1 MTLRHFRVRMFILS
15 SRTICS
21 TPFLEY
27 LTTHLHFNVLTY
39 ISLLDHIQLCNE
51 TANGLLVHFKMYFL
65 PTRMIRFREAL
76 LKNGKNAVQ
85 YVSVLKKLEKVASF
99 QHITTMQHT
108 TYSTYF
114 KIHVRISSKVI
125 GICFLRQQKIASYFI
140 CLHHYQILKCWFLPF
155 LIRKQEL

>member
-65 PTRMIRFREAL
+65 PTRMIRIREAL

-114 KIHVRISSKVI
+114 KNPCQDIFKSDRYLLSPTTKNCIIFHMP
-125 GICFLRQQKIASYFI
+125 
-140 CLHHYQILKCWFLPF
+140 LP
-155 LIRKQEL
+155 LPNP